1 MTKKLIFYL
10 VIVSIYF
17 TTTNLFSN
25 SKGYRDELP
34 ILEKFTDLTIGIK
47 RINKGLKYEKKGKI
61 KKANKMYTEAIDFLL
76 KANKNQNIDPN
87 IFFYLGYAYNKL
99 NNIENAEIY
108 YSLGLIIDPKNSYLN
123 LYMGE
128 LYLNTN
134 RTNLAKERLSILDNC
149 NCDEYLELKNS
160 IAKYKN

>member
-76 KANKNQNIDPN
+76 KDLIVSKSAISQNIFVF
-87 IFFYLGYAYNKL
+87 I
-99 NNIENAEIY
+99 
-108 YSLGLIIDPKNSYLN
+108 N
-123 LYMGE
+123 L
-128 LYLNTN
+128 
-134 RTNLAKERLSILDNC
+134 SF
-149 NCDEYLELKNS
+149 
-160 IAKYKN
+160 